1 MAEKENETLSS
12 SIMASNVFSID
23 LFNIMEETIPS
34 NIPELINGRSLEED
48 FRVYSSVL
56 DGLSDEQAF
65 NYLERNIEINEIFN
79 SNECFIEDIN
89 VLNYL
94 EKMKSIRRNILEN
107 HDLLKIHE
115 EEDESA
121 FHYFLLEEYL
131 FSSPEYD
138 FLSEQIIYNELID
151 GKPLKAVK
159 EEINSLS
166 KFNKIRKFIGLA
178 IDPNE
183 NDFDESNLREVL

>member
-1 MAEKENETLSS
+1 MAEKENETLAS
-12 SIMASNVFSID
+12 SIMASNLFSID
-23 LFNIMEETIPS
+23 LFNIMESTIPS
-34 NIPELINGRSLEED
+34 NITELINGRSLEED

-121 FHYFLLEEYL
+121 FHYYLLEEYL
-131 FSSPEYD
+131 FSSQEYD

>member
-23 LFNIMEETIPS
+23 LFNIMESTIPS

-79 SNECFIEDIN
+79 SNECFIEDIH

-121 FHYFLLEEYL
+121 FHYYLLEEYL
-131 FSSPEYD
+131 FSSPEY
-138 FLSEQIIYNELID
+138 
-151 GKPLKAVK
+151 VK
-159 EEINSLS
+159 KEINSLS

-183 NDFDESNLREVL
+183 KDFDESNFRELK